1 MAEGGED
8 LEAGPGV
15 QGAVGAV
22 PAVVD
27 PPESAQPSAAIR
39 GRGTVRG
46 HGKPMPLRGPV
57 LAHCGACLVTRGG
70 VDIGATR
77 IEVIRAVIP
86 KTCPCDIQRYFSTV
100 KIENFI
106 GKKLYF
112 QYFCSKHGF
121 WVHLARRLL

>member
-1 MAEGGED
+1 MEGGED
-8 LEAGPGV
+8 PEVGPGV

-57 LAHCGACLVTRGG
+57 LARCGACLVTRGG
-70 VDIGATR
+70 VDIGVTP
-77 IEVIRAVIP
+77 IEVIRAYIP
-86 KTCPCDIQRYFSTV
+86 KTCPCDKQRFFSV
-100 KIENFI
+100 LKIENF
-106 GKKLYF
+106 L
-112 QYFCSKHGF
+112 
-121 WVHLARRLL
+121 